1 MRAVQRDLPTDAPT
15 NGARLHPE
23 GGWTMSAVSRRTWLG
38 LAGALAAVGPAAAVP
53 DRFDL
58 VIVDDG
64 PERYQGHEI
73 DYDRFVGRFVDF
85 LDQQR
90 S

>member
-1 MRAVQRDLPTDAPT
+1 MLVQDRY
-15 NGARLHPE
+15 NRE
-23 GGWTMSAVSRRTWLG
+23 GIG
-38 LAGALAAVGPAAAVP
+38 

-73 DYDRFVGRFVDF
+73 DYDRFVGSFVDF